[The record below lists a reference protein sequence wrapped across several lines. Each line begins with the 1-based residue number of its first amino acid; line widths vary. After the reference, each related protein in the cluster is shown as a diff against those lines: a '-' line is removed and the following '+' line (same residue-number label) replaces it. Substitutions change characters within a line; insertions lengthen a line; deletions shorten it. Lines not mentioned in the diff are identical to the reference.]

1 MTRPRER
8 SDRWAVIE
16 FVKDVGRR
24 LGVGDTPPAQSA
36 DAPATPP
43 GPDAQKA
50 AALVRL
56 VEQMSL
62 TVEHLG
68 IQVDG
73 ERVTLTGTTDS
84 QETREKLVLLVGN
97 VHGVGQVDDQL
108 QVAQPAPETLF
119 YTVKRGDTLSK
130 IAHRHTTVMPP
141 NTRGSSRRTG
151 RCSGTPTRFTRG
163 RRCASPNKYRWG
175 ATGSSLQEK
184 RVAPMADNVTGV
196 RRRYPLPAWPHWG
209 WA

>member
-1 MTRPRER
+1 MGL
-8 SDRWAVIE
+8 IQ

-24 LGVGDTPPAQSA
+24 LGVGDTLQAQSA
-36 DAPATPP
+36 DAPVAPP

-108 QVAQPAPETLF
+108 QVVQPAPETLF

-130 IAHRHTTVMPP
+130 IAHTHYGDANQYPRIFEANRPL
-141 NTRGSSRRTG
+141 
-151 RCSGTPTRFTRG
+151 
-163 RRCASPNKYRWG
+163 
-175 ATGSSLQEK
+175 LQDPDEI
-184 RVAPMADNVTGV
+184 
-196 RRRYPLPAWPHWG
+196 YPGQTLRIPQ
-209 WA
+209 

>member
-1 MTRPRER
+1 MGL
-8 SDRWAVIE
+8 IQ

-24 LGVGDTPPAQSA
+24 LGVGDTPQAQSA
-36 DAPATPP
+36 PAPVAPP

-56 VEQMSL
+56 VEQMGL

-108 QVAQPAPETLF
+108 QVVQPAPETLF

-130 IAHRHTTVMPP
+130 IAQAHYGDA
-141 NTRGSSRRTG
+141 N
-151 RCSGTPTRFTRG
+151 
-163 RRCASPNKYRWG
+163 
-175 ATGSSLQEK
+175 Q
-184 RVAPMADNVTGV
+184 
-196 RRRYPLPAWPHWG
+196 YPRIFEANRPLLRDPDEIYPG
-209 WA
+209 QTLRIPQ